1 MGTSKFIV
9 FLLAPTA
16 PVLPPSRPRA
26 NPRGGA
32 CAQLCV
38 HPEANHG
45 VPGAQAVRCVSSSG
59 EVGEPAR
66 SLPVLPPVVALPD
79 HEVHDCGLFPVLR

>member
-16 PVLPPSRPRA
+16 SVLLPSQPRA
-26 NPRGGA
+26 SPRGGA
-32 CAQLCV
+32 YAQLCV

-45 VPGAQAVRCVSSSG
+45 VPGAQAVRRVGCSG
-59 EVGEPAR
+59 EVGEPAL

>member
-1 MGTSKFIV
+1 MGTSKFII

-16 PVLPPSRPRA
+16 SVLPLSQPRA

-32 CAQLCV
+32 CAQLSV
-38 HPEANHG
+38 HPETNHG
-45 VPGAQAVRCVSSSG
+45 VPGAQAVRCIGGSG
-59 EVGEPAR
+59 EVGEPAL

>member
-1 MGTSKFIV
+1 MGTSKFII
-9 FLLAPTA
+9 FLLAPPA
-16 PVLPPSRPRA
+16 SVLPLSQPRA

-32 CAQLCV
+32 CAQLSV
-38 HPEANHG
+38 HPETNHG
-45 VPGAQAVRCVSSSG
+45 VPGAQAVRCIGSSS

>member
-9 FLLAPTA
+9 FLLAPPA
-16 PVLPPSRPRA
+16 SVLLPSQPRT

-32 CAQLCV
+32 YAQLCV

-45 VPGAQAVRCVSSSG
+45 VPGAQVVRCVGCSG
-59 EVGEPAR
+59 EVGEPAL

>member
-9 FLLAPTA
+9 FLLAPPA
-16 PVLPPSRPRA
+16 SVLLPSQPRT

-32 CAQLCV
+32 YAQLCV

-45 VPGAQAVRCVSSSG
+45 VPGAQVVRCVGCSG
-59 EVGEPAR
+59 EVGEPAL
-66 SLPVLPPVVALPD
+66 SLPVLPPS
-79 HEVHDCGLFPVLR
+79 